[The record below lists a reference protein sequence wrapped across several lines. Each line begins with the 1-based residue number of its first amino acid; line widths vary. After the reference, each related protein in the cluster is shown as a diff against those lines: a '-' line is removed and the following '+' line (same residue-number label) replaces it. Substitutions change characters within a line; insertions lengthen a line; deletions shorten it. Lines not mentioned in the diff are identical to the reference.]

1 MTKKITSITQNNDGD
16 INPKTKLF
24 EQPVWV
30 LELEDGEKRV
40 LGKEKMEEYLSK
52 GYEKTVHSFKR
63 WVLTSAKGT
72 EISAYCVVFTDKS
85 HDLVPTPKIREQL
98 FNGHRRKDHEKYE
111 QLERELQA
119 KSVQNPALFHPVR
132 ESITTEEEKKVL
144 EEFRDKVIN
153 DKNRI
158 I

>member
-52 GYEKTVHSFKR
+52 GYEKTVVK
-63 WVLTSAKGT
+63 
-72 EISAYCVVFTDKS
+72 C
-85 HDLVPTPKIREQL
+85 
-98 FNGHRRKDHEKYE
+98 
-111 QLERELQA
+111 
-119 KSVQNPALFHPVR
+119 
-132 ESITTEEEKKVL
+132 
-144 EEFRDKVIN
+144 
-153 DKNRI
+153 
-158 I
+158 